1 MARSTA
7 TADVKATRHG
17 KRLRQRE
24 GALSE
29 RHFLKGQLSRTSNAC
44 SKGGRS
50 FASDTRELDLKELCA
65 NADGHQLASAPA
77 TTLTQ
82 MRGNSHLLV
91 LKELRQQRQVCKHPT
106 RSWI

>member
-44 SKGGRS
+44 SKGGGDRS
-50 FASDTRELDLKELCA
+50 PQIRVNWTLRSCV
-65 NADGHQLASAPA
+65 
-77 TTLTQ
+77 LTQ
-82 MRGNSHLLV
+82 TVISLP
-91 LKELRQQRQVCKHPT
+91 QRLQPC
-106 RSWI
+106 